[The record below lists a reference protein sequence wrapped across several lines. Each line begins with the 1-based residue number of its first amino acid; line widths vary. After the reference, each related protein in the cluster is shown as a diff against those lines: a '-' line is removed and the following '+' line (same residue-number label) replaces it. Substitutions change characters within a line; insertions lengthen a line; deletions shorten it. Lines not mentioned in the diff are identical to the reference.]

1 MKDIDAT
8 IEEMEF
14 YGRPVRDKWR
24 GISLRAEHCWDCK
37 FSNAREDDPEDDDKC
52 KLQICREHPRRSRKA
67 EWLEVTAEQWP
78 FDGGKNAAEIY
89 KKLLVKKDPQ

>member
-14 YGRPVRDKWR
+14 YGRAVRDKWR
-24 GISLRAEHCWDCK
+24 GISLRSEHCWDCK

-52 KLQICREHPRRSRKA
+52 KHCRYA
-67 EWLEVTAEQWP
+67 ENIPDEVARLNGW
-78 FDGGKNAAEIY
+78 K
-89 KKLLVKKDPQ
+89 